1 MMSLMSNVNYSLAQ
15 DLMPHSK
22 SDLLNKMKGHGF
34 RKRTIL
40 LVFVPDFIF
49 LMPQMLEVFENS

>member
-1 MMSLMSNVNYSLAQ
+1 MMSLMSNVNYSLAH

-22 SDLLNKMKGHGF
+22 SDLLNGMKRHGF

-49 LMPQMLEVFENS
+49 LTPQMLEVFENS